1 MRVAKV
7 ISLNLKRLTPLF
19 KRELILFS
27 RATLIALLS
36 AATYILFALLL
47 NSALGI
53 SQGLAAQ
60 YAVIFSAVVSYFG
73 HVRFTFSID
82 ENNRWQIIRYL
93 CSFTVISL
101 ISWSVTSV
109 LVPYFELKYWHGLA
123 IVAGVVPAFNYV
135 LLRFFV
141 FRLMRR

>member
-7 ISLNLKRLTPLF
+7 IQLIVKRLAPLF

-27 RATLIALLS
+27 RATLIAMLS
-36 AATYILFALLL
+36 AATYILVALLL
-47 NSALGI
+47 NGALGI

-60 YAVIFSAVVSYFG
+60 VAVVMSAVVSYVG
-73 HVRFTFSID
+73 HVRFSFSTGAS
-82 ENNRWQIIRYL
+82 NRWQIIRYL
-93 CSFTVISL
+93 CSFAVTSL
-101 ISWSVTSV
+101 ISWSATSV
-109 LVPYFELKYWHGLA
+109 VIPYFELKYWQGLV

-141 FRLMRR
+141 FRLVHH